1 MGWGPVDWVGRVL
14 PEAKFEKNAPCVFDF
29 FYLSDRYWDICYVNK
44 KWWQTKRP
52 TDRRTPL
59 IDSTPKRCRVKSS
72 KYFLCWAQNY
82 FKREKKAHLAFT
94 WQPHS
99 PFKWNTQTFS
109 LKIFNYAFSAS
120 ILGQLKDDI
129 NTIDTI
135 LIYWNK
141 MKNTPRIFVGHAL
154 GNHWCCFIL
163 LKWDV

>member
-1 MGWGPVDWVGRVL
+1 M
-14 PEAKFEKNAPCVFDF
+14 AKEWNPCYSKYCDQKNYLQDRIPARILRFVIGDETAGGEKEQEKNKNTSAFH
-29 FYLSDRYWDICYVNK
+29 LK
-44 KWWQTKRP
+44 KR
-52 TDRRTPL
+52 
-59 IDSTPKRCRVKSS
+59 